1 MWFMTTTDSKSNAVA
16 RALSPAQIGGR
27 RQTGVTLE
35 TRHLSRKV
43 GPRAVVDDV
52 SVQVFAGEIL
62 AIVGPS
68 GAGKSSFLRLLNRL
82 DEPTSGAILLKSED
96 YRSIA
101 PQDLRRRVG
110 MVMQTAHLFPG
121 TVSSNIAF
129 GPRQRGEV
137 LTTERIESLLN
148 RVGLPEFAER
158 DVGYLSGGEA
168 QRVALS
174 RALANAP
181 EVLLADEPTSAL
193 DEHSVRAIEELI
205 LGIVQERQMTC
216 VIATHNR
223 AQALRLAGRTMVME
237 AGRLVAIGPT
247 REVLHDS

>member
-1 MWFMTTTDSKSNAVA
+1 MIRTVMALPFLAADNERSLASADPVAIVKSGSRGPMQICGLMTATDGQPNAVA
-16 RALSPAQIGGR
+16 RELSPAQVGGR
-27 RQTGVTLE
+27 RQTGLTLE

-43 GPRAVVDDV
+43 GRRAVVDDV

-82 DEPTSGAILLKSED
+82 DEPTSGTILLKSEG

-129 GPRQRGEV
+129 GPRQRGEAM
-137 LTTERIESLLN
+137 TTEQVESLLN
-148 RVGLPEFAER
+148 RVGLPEFADR
-158 DVGYLSGGEA
+158 DVGYLSGGEDC
-168 QRVALS
+168 REPWRMLPKSCLLMS
-174 RALANAP
+174 RPLRWMKTLCASSKNSF
-181 EVLLADEPTSAL
+181 SA
-193 DEHSVRAIEELI
+193 SFRN
-205 LGIVQERQMTC
+205 GK
-216 VIATHNR
+216 
-223 AQALRLAGRTMVME
+223 
-237 AGRLVAIGPT
+237 
-247 REVLHDS
+247 